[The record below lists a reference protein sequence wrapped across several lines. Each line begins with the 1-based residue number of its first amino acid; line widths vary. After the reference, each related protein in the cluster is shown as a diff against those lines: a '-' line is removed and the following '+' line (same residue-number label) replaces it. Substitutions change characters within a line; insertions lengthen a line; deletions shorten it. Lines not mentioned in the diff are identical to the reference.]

1 MKKWALYAV
10 LCIATPAVVKAQ
22 SATEDSVHVTKKK
35 KVPKVQ
41 YGVAS
46 FYHNK
51 FEGRKTANGEI
62 FSQKKLTAACN
73 TLPLNC
79 WVRVTN
85 IRNNR
90 SVILRVTD
98 RMHHLNKRLID
109 LSHIAAKQLG
119 YTGHGLTR
127 VKVEYLGKN
136 KPVGY
141 GLTEGD
147 LVPSSKEEKK
157 PDPPAQP

>member
-1 MKKWALYAV
+1 MKQWALIILIFIV
-10 LCIATPAVVKAQ
+10 TPAVVCAQ
-22 SATEDSVHVTKKK
+22 AAVADSVHMSKSR
-35 KVPKVQ
+35 KVAKTQ

-51 FEGRKTANGEI
+51 FEGRKTANGDI
-62 FSQKKLTAACN
+62 FTQKKLTAACN

-90 SVILRVTD
+90 SVVLRVTD

-109 LSHIAAKQLG
+109 LSHIAAKTLG

-127 VKVEYLGKN
+127 VKVEYLGKT
-136 KPVGY
+136 KPVE
-141 GLTEGD
+141 LNLME
-147 LVPSSKEEKK
+147 
-157 PDPPAQP
+157 PPAQPAKP

>member
-1 MKKWALYAV
+1 MKRWILYV
-10 LCIATPAVVKAQ
+10 ILSMILPAVASAQ
-22 SATEDSVHVTKKK
+22 GTEDSVHFTRKK
-35 KVPKVQ
+35 KVAKVQ

-46 FYHNK
+46 YYHNK

-62 FSQKKLTAACN
+62 FSQQKMTAACN

-85 IRNNR
+85 IRNKR
-90 SVILRVTD
+90 SVVVRITD

-109 LSHIAAKQLG
+109 MSRTGAKKLG

-127 VKVEYLGKN
+127 VKVEYLGRQR
-136 KPVGY
+136 
-141 GLTEGD
+141 
-147 LVPSSKEEKK
+147 
-157 PDPPAQP
+157 PAEPGVLESE